1 MAILDRTKALQ
12 AHDLN
17 SERVSIPEWGGDV
30 LVWQMPEKR
39 RNDFDRWNKEQCDK
53 SDYSLF
59 NARLT
64 ADTVGDESGA
74 LLFTHEDIPALLEKS
89 CVVLRRLAA
98 VALRVNK
105 MRKEDDEDAVKNS
118 GSDLGG
124 SSPSTSQEN

>member
-1 MAILDRTKALQ
+1 MAILDRAKALQ
-12 AHDLN
+12 AQDLN
-17 SERVSIPEWGGDV
+17 SERVSVPEWGGDV

-53 SDYSLF
+53 SDYSQF
-59 NARLT
+59 NARLA

-124 SSPSTSQEN
+124 SSPSTSQES

>member
-1 MAILDRTKALQ
+1 MDILDRMKALQ
-12 AHDLN
+12 AKDLN
-17 SERVSIPEWGGDV
+17 SERVSVPEWGGDV

-59 NARLT
+59 NARLA

-74 LLFTHEDIPALLEKS
+74 PLFSHEDIPALLEKS
-89 CVVLRRLAA
+89 CVVLRRIAA

-118 GSDLGG
+118 DSDLEG
-124 SSPSTSQEN
+124 SSPSTSQGS

>member
-12 AHDLN
+12 AQDLN
-17 SERVSIPEWGGDV
+17 SERVSVPEWGGDV

-39 RNDFDRWNKEQCDK
+39 RNEFDRWNKEQCDK

-59 NARLT
+59 NARLA

-74 LLFTHEDIPALLEKS
+74 TLFTHEDIPALLEKS
-89 CVVLRRLAA
+89 SVVLRRLAS
-98 VALRVNK
+98 VALRVNR

-118 GSDLGG
+118 DSDLGG